1 METLESLQRKISSA
15 AELKSVVKTMKAMAA
30 SSISQYEMAV
40 SSLSLYFS
48 NVEQAL
54 LAYLCNYDLH
64 TLPEVNQKKKP
75 DISIIIVFG
84 SDQGL
89 VGRFNEV
96 IAEPIMLQLSSNPSS
111 TPTEV
116 WTVGERLNDLFAE
129 SSWKAVRNFQV
140 PGGVQS
146 ITGLIAELLHAIHD
160 KEEETEL
167 ADVQLWHNRP
177 KSGAGYEQVHQ
188 HILPLNLEWM
198 DQWKDKTWSS
208 RQIPQ
213 VIGEDSHLLERI
225 IREYIFVSLYRACA
239 ESLASENESRLE
251 AMQRADRDIDNI
263 LTELNSTF
271 HRLRQNTI
279 DEELF
284 DLIAGFEALKK
295 SR

>member
-64 TLPEVNQKKKP
+64 TLPEVNRKKKP

-96 IAEPIMLQLSSNPSS
+96 IAEPIMLQLSSTPSS

-198 DQWKDKTWSS
+198 DQWKNKTWSS

>member
-40 SSLSLYFS
+40 SSLSVYFA
-48 NVEQAL
+48 NVEQAI
-54 LAYLCNYDLH
+54 LAYLCNYDLA
-64 TLPEVNQKKKP
+64 TSPKENQKRKP
-75 DISIIIVFG
+75 DVSIVIALG

-89 VGRFNEV
+89 VGRFNEI
-96 IAEPIMLQLSSNPSS
+96 IAEQIMLQLSTTPSS
-111 TPTEV
+111 TVTEV
-116 WTVGERLNDLFAE
+116 WTVGDRLNDLFAE
-129 SSWKAVRNFQV
+129 SSWKAVRNFHV
-140 PGGVQS
+140 PGSVQS
-146 ITGLIAELLHAIHD
+146 ITGLIAELLHEIHN
-160 KEEETEL
+160 KEAESEL

-177 KSGAGYEQVHQ
+177 KIGSGYEQVHQ

-198 DQWKDKTWSS
+198 DQWKNKPWSS

-213 VIGEDSHLLERI
+213 VIGDDRHLLERI
-225 IREYIFVSLYRACA
+225 MREYIFVSLYRACA
-239 ESLASENESRLE
+239 QSLASENASRLE

-263 LTELNSTF
+263 LTELNSAF

-284 DLIAGFEALKK
+284 DLIAGFEALRKEH
-295 SR
+295 

>member
-40 SSLSLYFS
+40 SSLSVYFA
-48 NVEQAL
+48 NVEQAI
-54 LAYLCNYDLH
+54 LAYLCHYDL
-64 TLPEVNQKKKP
+64 TASPKENQKRKP
-75 DISIIIVFG
+75 DVSLLIVLG

-96 IAEPIMLQLSSNPSS
+96 IAEQIMLQLSGTPSS
-111 TPTEV
+111 NVKEV
-116 WTVGERLNDLFAE
+116 WTVGDRLNDLFEE
-129 SSWKAVRNFQV
+129 SSWKAARNFHV
-140 PGGVQS
+140 PGSVQS
-146 ITGLIAELLHAIHD
+146 ITGLIAELLHSIHN
-160 KEEETEL
+160 KEAESEL

-177 KSGAGYEQVHQ
+177 KPGSGYEQVHQ

-198 DQWKDKTWSS
+198 DQWKNKPWSS

-213 VIGEDSHLLERI
+213 VIGDDRHLLERI
-225 IREYIFVSLYRACA
+225 MREYIFVSLYRACA
-239 ESLASENESRLE
+239 ESLASENASRLE

-263 LTELNSTF
+263 LTELNSAF

-284 DLIAGFEALKK
+284 DLIAGFEALRKEH
-295 SR
+295 